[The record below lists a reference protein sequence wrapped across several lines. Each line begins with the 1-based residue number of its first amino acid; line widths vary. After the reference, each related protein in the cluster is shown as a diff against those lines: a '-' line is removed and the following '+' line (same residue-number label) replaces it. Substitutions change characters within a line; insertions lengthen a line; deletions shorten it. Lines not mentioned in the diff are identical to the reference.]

1 MIMIMLLPGHSTY
14 FDDMI
19 HQVSGTSEWD
29 IILGIKLQTTVV
41 IYCQMF
47 IITELIIYIILF
59 HDIYTHNQ
67 KLINGNSLG
76 ISQDTLR
83 QRKRKNVTT
92 LFGQCICFVVEIL
105 VTIILL
111 VVDVRY
117 GQVVTF
123 TAFHT
128 AALFLT
134 SPELKRYYFNC

>member
-1 MIMIMLLPGHSTY
+1 MIMLLPGHSTY

-19 HQVSGTSEWD
+19 HRASGTSEWD

-83 QRKRKNVTT
+83 
-92 LFGQCICFVVEIL
+92 
-105 VTIILL
+105 
-111 VVDVRY
+111 
-117 GQVVTF
+117 
-123 TAFHT
+123 
-128 AALFLT
+128 
-134 SPELKRYYFNC
+134 